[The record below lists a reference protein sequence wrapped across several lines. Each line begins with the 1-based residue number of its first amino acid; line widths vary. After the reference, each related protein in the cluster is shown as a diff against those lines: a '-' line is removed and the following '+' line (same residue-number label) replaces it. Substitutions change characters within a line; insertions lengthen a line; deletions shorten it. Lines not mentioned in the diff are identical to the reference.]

1 MIFKANVFL
10 LLSIILQIQEKK
22 PVMSGVNEVSSA
34 FKHINLYE
42 ILEPERVHNVQTAK
56 LIDINDDSLD
66 SNPDLI
72 GSFVDNV
79 TKKEFDILDVFENI
93 YVTPQHLQRQNKN
106 DLDFNIFIKDSKDEL
121 DVASHVES
129 ANRQT
134 DRQQVESNKVR
145 SLDEIFDNVVST
157 RSFPKLNRLN
167 EVKIDDSKPVN
178 EDIIDEF
185 LQFKPTIKLETT
197 KVPIPSTSVHKINEY
212 VQKTEETIKSH
223 TFETYKLQSPQNVQ
237 PAIAEKSKA
246 INNLNVLAVAKKINN
261 KNLTPPKPRLEEN
274 RFLLKIYQNEIKTAL
289 IDENKI
295 IAFKQNP
302 PIPMLQ
308 TVKVDKKAFEKRI
321 VKAEIDKVNFT
332 KGPDLYEKSLVLP
345 QIMHRLRLR
354 KEIID
359 AKTNVRRKLILDQS
373 NASLASF
380 NCMPALAPETLLE
393 DCNKKRLKAIRTR
406 KAFDEFIKGKV

>member
-1 MIFKANVFL
+1 
-10 LLSIILQIQEKK
+10 
-22 PVMSGVNEVSSA
+22 MSGVDEVSSA

-56 LIDINDDSLD
+56 LIDINDDKLD

-106 DLDFNIFIKDSKDEL
+106 DLDFNMFIKESKGEL

-129 ANRQT
+129 TNRQT

-145 SLDEIFDNVVST
+145 SLDEIFDNIVST

-167 EVKIDDSKPVN
+167 EAGIDNPKQVN
-178 EDIIDEF
+178 EDLIDEF
-185 LQFKPTIKLETT
+185 LQSKPTIKLETIKT
-197 KVPIPSTSVHKINEY
+197 PIPSTSVQED
-212 VQKTEETIKSH
+212 VQKTEGTVKNH
-223 TFETYKLQSPQNVQ
+223 VFETFKLQNTSQNVQ
-237 PAIAEKSKA
+237 PAVAGKSMV
-246 INNLNVLAVAKKINN
+246 INDLPVLAVAKKINN

-274 RFLLKIYQNEIKTAL
+274 RLLLKIYQNEIKTAL

-295 IAFKQNP
+295 IAYKQNP

-308 TVKVDKKAFEKRI
+308 TVKVDKKAFAKRI
-321 VKAEIDKVNFT
+321 VKGDSEKASFT

-359 AKTNVRRKLILDQS
+359 AKTNVRRKLILDCQS
-373 NASLASF
+373 NANSASF
-380 NCMPALAPETLLE
+380 NRMPALAPETLLE
-393 DCNKKRLKAIRTR
+393 DCNKKRLEAIKKR
-406 KAFDEFIKGKV
+406 KAFDEFIKGKI